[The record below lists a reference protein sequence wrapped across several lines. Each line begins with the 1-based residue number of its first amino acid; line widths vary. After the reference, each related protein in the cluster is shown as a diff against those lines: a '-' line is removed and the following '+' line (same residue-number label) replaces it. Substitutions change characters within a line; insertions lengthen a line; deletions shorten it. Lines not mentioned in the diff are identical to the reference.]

1 MNDLDSLKASHL
13 PSPTGVMKKTQKEL
27 LENSPQLR
35 RFMRFMVSFL
45 VENVCECWRI
55 VVIKLYALLQFCV
68 YIIDH

>member
-13 PSPTGVMKKTQKEL
+13 PSPNVTGVMKKTQKEL

-35 RFMRFMVSFL
+35 RCMVSFL

-55 VVIKLYALLQFCV
+55 VVIMLYALLQFCV